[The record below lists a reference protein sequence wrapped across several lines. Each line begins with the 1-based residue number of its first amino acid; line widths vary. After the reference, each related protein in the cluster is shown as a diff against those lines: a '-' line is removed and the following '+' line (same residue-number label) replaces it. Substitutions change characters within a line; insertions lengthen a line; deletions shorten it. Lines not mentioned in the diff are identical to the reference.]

1 LIDDRPSEEAND
13 GRELR
18 RLAVETALASTFKDL
33 RNPYITWE
41 DLKQLVVVSMPDHV
55 RARWWF
61 DEIRNYR
68 DGGGDLP
75 PRTFPRIEML
85 QDELLVAVCE
95 RVNLTDPLT
104 IIAAMNYNSQ
114 IYFNF
119 NDFNPEIF
127 IKPFQK
133 HNGIL
138 VQASGLMG
146 SGKTDFALRMAEILL
161 DYKFVVITNIK
172 CKEAHRVIRG
182 QVIPG
187 KIDNLYMVTR
197 MTDLLLQC
205 IEMRKQNRNVVI
217 IFDETSI
224 FYNRQSAST
233 RENIA
238 IGVFLRLIR
247 KFSSSC
253 VLIEQIDRGLSSI
266 ADNLLVGR
274 YHKISKKKLHYSTS
288 TLEKNYNLFLENTPP
303 TRIKFDTLD
312 FAGFNID
319 IDFKVMME
327 EIDIDSTSK
336 VEEIE
341 NYVRNKMMIDELGR
355 MPVKA
360 MQKVSKIKRKK
371 SPSTNN
377 VVQRIEKKGV

>member
-1 LIDDRPSEEAND
+1 
-13 GRELR
+13 
-18 RLAVETALASTFKDL
+18 
-33 RNPYITWE
+33 
-41 DLKQLVVVSMPDHV
+41 
-55 RARWWF
+55 
-61 DEIRNYR
+61 
-68 DGGGDLP
+68 
-75 PRTFPRIEML
+75 
-85 QDELLVAVCE
+85 
-95 RVNLTDPLT
+95 
-104 IIAAMNYNSQ
+104 
-114 IYFNF
+114 
-119 NDFNPEIF
+119 
-127 IKPFQK
+127 
-133 HNGIL
+133 
-138 VQASGLMG
+138 
-146 SGKTDFALRMAEILL
+146 
-161 DYKFVVITNIK
+161 
-172 CKEAHRVIRG
+172 
-182 QVIPG
+182 
-187 KIDNLYMVTR
+187 
-197 MTDLLLQC
+197 
-205 IEMRKQNRNVVI
+205 MRKQNRNVVI